1 MAVKKKTVSKA
12 NKTKKTTSLPKRNKT
27 QKTTKSLGFYEWL
40 HKWGIG

>member
-12 NKTKKTTSLPKRNKT
+12 KKTKKTISTPKNNNT
-27 QKTTKSLGFYEWL
+27 QKSTKSLGFYEWL

>member
-12 NKTKKTTSLPKRNKT
+12 KKTKKTLPPSKKNNT
-27 QKTTKSLGFYEWL
+27 QKSTKSLGFYEWL

>member
-12 NKTKKTTSLPKRNKT
+12 KKTLPPPKKKNT
-27 QKTTKSLGFYEWL
+27 QKSTKSLGFFEWL

>member
-12 NKTKKTTSLPKRNKT
+12 KKTKKTISLPKKNNT
-27 QKTTKSLGFYEWL
+27 QKSTKSLGFYEWL